1 MAPRVRRKLASMTG
15 GRYGFADDFRVIL
28 LLPGKRDGTDGTDG
42 TEGVTLAT
50 LSTGTAESVGS
61 ELRRASVKVVAG
73 EGFEPS
79 TFRL

>member
-1 MAPRVRRKLASMTG
+1 MTCCDPARPVG
-15 GRYGFADDFRVIL
+15 SGMPSVEAEEREN
-28 LLPGKRDGTDGTDG
+28 PNTDGFRIELIG
-42 TEGVTLAT
+42 EIANMAT